1 MLASQERGFGVVCD
15 SSFEK
20 GVKSRS
26 TNSQETSPTFLSLT
40 TKRLFLIHVERA
52 SAWSFLLAMKLFFST
67 DHVRNSIV
75 TNEAGQVLYKVV
87 TPFRFLWQTG
97 WSTIWKITPNAEPVT
112 YGEGIDPAEA
122 EEDVEPAEV
131 VDAYRAE
138 EELLG
143 DVADVADTQL
153 GAGAR
158 DQARLGARPGQLAVG
173 RRVPSSVSMPR
184 PVSMSVSETEWGTT
198 RSESYAATWA
208 RSRTPSTPGGLS
220 LEEVEVCFGGEDSDV
235 EGVGGSAADRSRGL
249 HWANEVDMQDRFVRL
264 ATIEWKKI
272 ASSRLRWLGE
282 NGLGHRELETHKF
295 LKATS
300 VTQRT
305 REFTAYDGR
314 RYCWILGAYV
324 CKLFYINEGKKS
336 RNLIARYHRYKSALF
351 HGKEAQYGYLD
362 FDEREYA
369 KISRGEEIG
378 GTLLEQFLV
387 TFIYVEKLRRDRE
400 KAAHRDFRWNF

>member
-1 MLASQERGFGVVCD
+1 
-15 SSFEK
+15 
-20 GVKSRS
+20 
-26 TNSQETSPTFLSLT
+26 
-40 TKRLFLIHVERA
+40 
-52 SAWSFLLAMKLFFST
+52 MKLFFST

-112 YGEGIDPAEA
+112 YGEGIDPGEA
-122 EEDVEPAEV
+122 EEDVEPAEE
-131 VDAYRAE
+131 VDADDGAE

-143 DVADVADTQL
+143 DVADVADIQA
-153 GAGAR
+153 GAGAGAGG
-158 DQARLGARPGQLAVG
+158 QARLGARPGQLAIG
-173 RRVPSSVSMPR
+173 RRVPSSASVPR
-184 PVSMSVSETEWGTT
+184 PVSVSVSETGRGSL
-198 RSESYAATWA
+198 RSKSYAATWA

-220 LEEVEVCFGGEDSDV
+220 LEEVEVCFGGEDSDT
-235 EGVGGSAADRSRGL
+235 EGGPGSSAADRGRGL

-295 LKATS
+295 LNATS

-324 CKLFYINEGKKS
+324 CKLYYVNEGKKS
-336 RNLIARYHRYKSALF
+336 KNLIARYHRYKSALF